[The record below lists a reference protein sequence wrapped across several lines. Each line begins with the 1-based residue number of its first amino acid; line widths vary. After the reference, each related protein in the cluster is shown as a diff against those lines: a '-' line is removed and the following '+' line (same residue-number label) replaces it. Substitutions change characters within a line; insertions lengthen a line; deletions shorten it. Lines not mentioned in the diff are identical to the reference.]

1 MRNLSELDLS
11 ICGFNGTIPNSLSN
25 LTKLS
30 YLDLSL
36 NSFTGPMTL
45 FSVPKKLSHLG
56 LSNNDLSGLIP
67 SSHFEGMH
75 NLFEIDLSYNS
86 FTGSIPSS
94 LFALPSLQQIKLSH
108 NKFSELDG
116 FINVTSSTLEILD
129 ISNNNLSGSFPAFIF
144 QLNSSLTDLSLSS
157 NKFEWSVLP
166 KIHSVSV
173 TNADMFSFPY
183 MEVLEM
189 ASCNLKTI
197 PGFLKNCSSLVL
209 LDLSDNQIQGIVPNW
224 IWKLDNLVELNI
236 SHNFLTGLEGPF
248 KNLTGAMVVIDLHHN
263 KIQGPMPVLPKSA
276 DILDFS
282 SNKFSSIPQDIGNR
296 MPFTYYVSLSNNT
309 LHGNIPYSL
318 CNASYLQVL
327 DLSINNISGTIPS
340 CLMMMMNGTLEALNL
355 KNNNLSG
362 PIPNTV
368 PVSCGLWNLNLRG
381 NQLDGSIPKSLAYC
395 SKLEVLDLGS
405 NQITGG
411 FPCFLKEIST
421 LRVLVLRNNKFQ
433 GSLKCLKAN
442 KTWEMLQ
449 IVDIAFNNFSGKLPR
464 KYFTTWKRNI
474 TGNKEEAGSKFIEK
488 QISSGD
494 GLYYR
499 DSITVTNKG
508 QQMELVKILTIFTSI
523 DFSSNHFDGPIPQ
536 ELMDWKELYVLN
548 LSNNAFSGKIP
559 SSIGNMRQ
567 LESLDLS
574 QNSLSGEIP
583 VQLASLS
590 FLSYLNL
597 SFNHLVGKI
606 PTSTQLQ
613 SFSASSFEGNDGLYG
628 PPLTKNPDH
637 KEQEVLPQQEC
648 GRLAC
653 TIDWNFISVEMGLIF
668 GHGVIFGPLLIW
680 KQWRLWYWQLVH
692 KILCQIFPRVY
703 LECVTRRGQTYEVL
717 RWRH

>member
-1 MRNLSELDLS
+1 MNGVVHMSMHDLQELSMLRCNLSGPLDPSLARLENLSVIVLDNNNLSSPVAETFSHFKNLKILRLYECELTGTFPQKIFNIRTLSYLDISWNNNLHGFLPEFPSSGSLYSLSVSHTNFSGPIPFSIGNMRNLSELDLS
-11 ICGFNGTIPNSLSN
+11 ICGFNGIIPNSLSN

-94 LFALPSLQQIKLSH
+94 LFALPSLHQIKLSH
-108 NKFSELDG
+108 KFSELDG

-129 ISNNNLSGSFPAFIF
+129 IM
-144 QLNSSLTDLSLSS
+144 
-157 NKFEWSVLP
+157 LP

-236 SHNFLTGLEGPF
+236 SHNFLT
-248 KNLTGAMVVIDLHHN
+248 
-263 KIQGPMPVLPKSA
+263 
-276 DILDFS
+276 
-282 SNKFSSIPQDIGNR
+282 
-296 MPFTYYVSLSNNT
+296 
-309 LHGNIPYSL
+309 
-318 CNASYLQVL
+318 VL
-327 DLSINNISGTIPS
+327 DLSINSISGTIPS

-368 PVSCGLWNLNLRG
+368 PVSC
-381 NQLDGSIPKSLAYC
+381 DGPIPKSLAYC

-421 LRVLVLRNNKFQ
+421 LRVLILRNNKFQ

-488 QISSGD
+488 QISSGN

-499 DSITVTNKG
+499 DSITVSNKC

-536 ELMDWKELYVLN
+536 DLMDWKELYVLN

-559 SSIGNMRQ
+559 PSIGNMRK

-583 VQLASLS
+583 AQLASLS

-606 PTSTQLQ
+606 PTN
-613 SFSASSFEGNDGLYG
+613 NDGLYG

-637 KEQEVLPQQEC
+637 KEQELRI
-648 GRLAC
+648 GR
-653 TIDWNFISVEMGLIF
+653 NEMLSYAVPLVF
-668 GHGVIFGPLLIW
+668 GTLLD
-680 KQWRLWYWQLVH
+680 RLQR
-692 KILCQIFPRVY
+692 IAQSAPTSF
-703 LECVTRRGQTYEVL
+703 
-717 RWRH
+717 